1 MHPSGH
7 LHFGSCRCINPS
19 IVADLSCLV
28 VAPADK
34 LSAFKFYQHLLTNV
48 ADVEAG
54 KFLRMLT
61 FLPLEDIAQI
71 EAESQQQV

>member
-1 MHPSGH
+1 MHPSGRLH
-7 LHFGSCRCINPS
+7 LGSCQCIINS
-19 IVADLSCLV
+19 INADLSCHA

-34 LSAFKFYQHLLTNV
+34 LSPFKFYQHLLTNV